1 MGSTGTTS
9 KVDLTIKPVRSP
21 LVTVERLQETARLK
35 LPIKR
40 RWFIRPRPDPV
51 KTFELDAIGLAVWD
65 RCDGETTIESI
76 IESVAKRCN
85 CDMGRAE
92 VATLKFLD
100 MLAHR
105 KLIGV
110 SQTS

>member
-1 MGSTGTTS
+1 MGSTSTTS

-21 LVTVERLQETARLK
+21 HATLERHEHGARIK

-65 RCDGETTIESI
+65 RCDGETTIKSMI
-76 IESVAKRCN
+76 QAVAERCS
-85 CDMGRAE
+85 CDIGKAE

-105 KLIGV
+105 KLIGI
-110 SQTS
+110 TS

>member
-1 MGSTGTTS
+1 
-9 KVDLTIKPVRSP
+9 LTIKPVRSP
-21 LVTVERLQETARLK
+21 RAKVERLADGARLK

-40 RWFIRPRPDPV
+40 RWFIRPRPEPV

-65 RCDGETTIESI
+65 RCDGETTIETI
-76 IESVAKRCN
+76 IEAVAERCN
-85 CDMGRAE
+85 CDIGKAE

-110 SQTS
+110 SQTA